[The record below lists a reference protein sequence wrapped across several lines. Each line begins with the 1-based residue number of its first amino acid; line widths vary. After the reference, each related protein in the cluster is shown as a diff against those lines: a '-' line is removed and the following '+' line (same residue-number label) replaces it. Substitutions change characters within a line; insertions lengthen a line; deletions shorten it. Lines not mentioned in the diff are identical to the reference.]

1 MGEDV
6 RVRIVSWL
14 LTNAA
19 GVAVAAWLL
28 DGIAF
33 TGPSQDLAEV
43 QQKAAPVFLVA
54 LLLGLVSAVVKPV
67 LRLLSLPLI
76 LLTFGLFLLV
86 INAAMLLLTSWLAG
100 IWDIGFSVQG
110 FVTAVLGSV
119 VITVVTW
126 LADRVLGS

>member
-6 RVRIVSWL
+6 AVRIVSWL

-19 GVAVAAWLL
+19 GLAAAAWLL

-33 TGPSQDLAEV
+33 TGPSQGLAEV
-43 QQKAAPVFLVA
+43 QQKAVPLFLVA
-54 LLLGLVSAVVKPV
+54 LLLGLVSAVVKPL

-76 LLTFGLFLLV
+76 VLTLGLFLLV
-86 INAAMLLLTSWLAG
+86 INAAMLVLTSWLAG
-100 IWDIGFSVQG
+100 LWDIGFSVDG
-110 FVTAVLGSV
+110 FVTALLGAV

-126 LADRVLGS
+126 LTDRLLGS